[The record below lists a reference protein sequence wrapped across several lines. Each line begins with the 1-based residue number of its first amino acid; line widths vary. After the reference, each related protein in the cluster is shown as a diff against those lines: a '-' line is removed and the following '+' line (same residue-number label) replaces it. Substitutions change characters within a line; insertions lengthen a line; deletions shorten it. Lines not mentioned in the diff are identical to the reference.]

1 MAIEPTNI
9 TKFIDPAASLSR
21 CLACAAALEGLDR
34 CPACGR
40 AYPVQDGIFSAI
52 GPLTGRNR
60 VAAAFYDGPAWQR
73 FRPWERAFLR
83 LQGGQARARN
93 QILRHLPNVAEARVL
108 EVGIG
113 DGENLTLLPK
123 NWTVY
128 GVDIARTQLVGCL
141 DRFPEL
147 AGRLTWAEAEALPF
161 LNATFDAVFCIGG
174 FNFFRDH
181 AAALAEMR
189 RVARPGAPVII
200 ADERPDLGRFGIG
213 HLLGVPALDLWWVQ
227 FLGLDRDFAAMAL
240 DCSFDPAHLIAHAW
254 PGARLMPIWS
264 RLGYCLVG
272 E

>member
-1 MAIEPTNI
+1 MNTESSHFNES
-9 TKFIDPAASLSR
+9 IDSAASLSR
-21 CLACAAALEGLDR
+21 CLACSAALEGLER
-34 CPACGR
+34 CPACRR
-40 AYPVQDGIFSAI
+40 AYPLQDGILSAI

-60 VAAAFYDGPAWQR
+60 IAAAFYDGRAWQR

-83 LQGGQARARN
+83 LQGGEARARN
-93 QILRHLPNVAEARVL
+93 QILRHLPDLAGARVL

-113 DGENLTLLPK
+113 DGENAPLLPNDWK
-123 NWTVY
+123 LY
-128 GVDIARTQLVGCL
+128 GVDVARTRLLACL
-141 DRFPEL
+141 DRFPDL
-147 AGRLTWAEAEALPF
+147 DGRLTWAEAEALPF
-161 LNATFDAVFCIGG
+161 FDATFDAVFCIGG

-181 AAALAEMR
+181 IVALAEMR

-213 HLLGVPALDLWWVQ
+213 HLLGLPALDLWWVQ

-240 DCSFDPAHLIAHAW
+240 DCRFEPRQLIAHAW
-254 PGARLMPIWS
+254 PGARLMPIWG